1 MWSLGRFAAA
11 TALALLALRSAAGL
25 RRSWLRREI
34 RQALGILQ
42 RLQERAGQC
51 AATEGREG
59 RRAAKRALAIAGA
72 ARELEALLAKATA
85 ELEQTKGAAESAPEL
100 TAEAA
105 PADAAGAEGAA
116 EAARRALTRRATA
129 RFPSSLPRP

>member
-72 ARELEALLAKATA
+72 ASGTVTLTVLQRLNT
-85 ELEQTKGAAESAPEL
+85 TKGAHTMSWPIHPNWIDPNTWKES
-100 TAEAA
+100 EARINKQK
-105 PADAAGAEGAA
+105 PDE
-116 EAARRALTRRATA
+116 RRKSPDWGGYR
-129 RFPSSLPRP
+129 